1 MDNHWYSRQYLGRS
15 FDIFL
20 KSKMNLKDFTL
31 LQQELQQVLVQLQ
44 ESNNF
49 IESGYPNKIGKTHTR
64 QKEEKEKSHMNRQQI
79 QERGL

>member
-20 KSKMNLKDFTL
+20 KSKMNLKDFML

-44 ESNNF
+44 ESSNF
-49 IESGYPNKIGKTHTR
+49 TKSGLQNKIGETHIR
-64 QKEEKEKSHMNRQQI
+64 QREEKEKSPMIRQQT